1 MVRLRILSL
10 QAAHRRVDLNPS
22 CVCRGVRP
30 TSRVVLLADGL
41 DDRVT
46 SGRTSAT
53 PNVASDHNDY
63 GASDP
68 VDQAL
73 ASVSTRVAS
82 RPRLCVDARHP
93 FRWIAAASD
102 IGVECVLVHHAALA
116 GGMEYPRRG
125 VSDTSTPRVRPL
137 SFDSMT
143 SGRWDNTP
151 EPVGSPLDVRI
162 VPHGGGWANSVRRWG

>member
-1 MVRLRILSL
+1 MRLRVLSL

-30 TSRVVLLADGL
+30 RSRVAHVHGL
-41 DDRVT
+41 DDRET

-68 VDQAL
+68 VDQVF

-82 RPRLCVDARHP
+82 RPRLFVDARHP
-93 FRWIAAASD
+93 FRRIVAASD

-116 GGMEYPRRG
+116 GGTVYPRRG